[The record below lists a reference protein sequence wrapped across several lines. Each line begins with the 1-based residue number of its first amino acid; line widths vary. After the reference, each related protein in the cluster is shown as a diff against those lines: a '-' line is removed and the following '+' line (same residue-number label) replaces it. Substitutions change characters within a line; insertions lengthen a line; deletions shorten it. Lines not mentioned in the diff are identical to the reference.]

1 MWLTRDGLR
10 EAKETA
16 WDAETNRL
24 ISWEDQMLNEEGNER
39 PIWSGTKTQITN
51 LKDVLQEG
59 KIEQPECTD
68 WREDHV
74 STTSTFHYAKNSVA
88 SESTTGQAATEG
100 RAKAAFAEGF
110 NPAEDDEMT
119 AVTMDSTLRSS
130 DKSPIENFSPEMVEV
145 LEYLASIQ
153 EDQRKHFTDIMKLA
167 MQKGSV
173 DAELSTCGP

>member
-1 MWLTRDGLR
+1 M
-10 EAKETA
+10 
-16 WDAETNRL
+16 NN
-24 ISWEDQMLNEEGNER
+24 MGNKC

-88 SESTTGQAATEG
+88 SGSTTGQGAMESG
-100 RAKAAFAEGF
+100 AKAAFAEGF
-110 NPAEDDEMT
+110 NPPEDDEMT
-119 AVTMDSTLRSS
+119 AVTMDSTLRNS
-130 DKSPIENFSPEMVEV
+130 DKSPIENFCPAMVEV

-153 EDQRKHFTDIMKLA
+153 EDQRKHFTNIMKLA
-167 MQKGSV
+167 TQKGSV
-173 DAELSTCGP
+173 DAESSTCRP